1 MRKGICMSK
10 KKEREPQWYM
20 SSTKIPVLNYTEY
33 YMKKM
38 EWVLYAIAFFVLGAI
53 IGYIFYGGI
62 GINIHGEPTRI
73 TYIINTSVMVVFGGI
88 SFKILMPMRRK
99 QLKTNRKRKIRKQFV
114 DMLESLSI
122 SIAAGQNVPNAMQT
136 VIDDLLIQ
144 YTEKDYIVQEVSVF
158 LREMENGI
166 QIEEL
171 FLDFGNRSGIEDIS
185 NFGKVFEV
193 AYRRGGNLK
202 EIIKNCYEIL
212 SEKIEIEMEIQT
224 KVASSANQMNIM
236 ILMPIFLIAML
247 KSSGE
252 GFAENFVS
260 VSGIISTTVSI
271 FVFIVAYFV
280 GRKVLDIKA

>member
-1 MRKGICMSK
+1 MKK

-20 SSTKIPVLNYTEY
+20 SSTNIPVLNYNEY
-33 YMKKM
+33 YMKKI
-38 EWVLYAIAFFVLGAI
+38 EWLMYTIAFAAIGAV

-62 GINIHGEPTRI
+62 GLDIHGEPTRI
-73 TYIINTSVMVVFGGI
+73 TYIINLSVMSVFGII
-88 SFKILMPMRRK
+88 SFKILMPMRK
-99 QLKTNRKRKIRKQFV
+99 NQLKTNRKKKIRKQFV
-114 DMLESLSI
+114 DMLESLSV
-122 SIAAGQNVPNAMQT
+122 SIAAGQNVPSAMQT
-136 VIDDLLIQ
+136 VKDDLLIQ
-144 YTEKDYIVQEVSVF
+144 YTEKDYIVQEISVF

-166 QIEEL
+166 PIEDL
-171 FLDFGNRSGIEDIS
+171 FSDFGKRTGIEDIS

-202 EIIKNCYEIL
+202 EIVKSCYDIL

-252 GFAENFVS
+252 GFAENFTS
-260 VSGIISTTVSI
+260 ASGIISTTVSI
-271 FVFIVAYFV
+271 FVFIIAYFV
-280 GRKVLDIKA
+280 GRKILNIKA

>member
-1 MRKGICMSK
+1 MSR

-20 SSTKIPVLNYTEY
+20 SSTKIPVLNYNEY

-136 VIDDLLIQ
+136 VKDDLLIQ
-144 YTEKDYIVQEVSVF
+144 YTEKIILCKKF
-158 LREMENGI
+158 LFFYVKWKM
-166 QIEEL
+166 
-171 FLDFGNRSGIEDIS
+171 
-185 NFGKVFEV
+185 
-193 AYRRGGNLK
+193 
-202 EIIKNCYEIL
+202 
-212 SEKIEIEMEIQT
+212 
-224 KVASSANQMNIM
+224 
-236 ILMPIFLIAML
+236 
-247 KSSGE
+247 
-252 GFAENFVS
+252 GF
-260 VSGIISTTVSI
+260 
-271 FVFIVAYFV
+271 
-280 GRKVLDIKA
+280 K